1 MANIRDGLTGL
12 VLTHTRQE
20 DRFFGWNKMLIE
32 VFYTKNQAGELWS
45 PYSPS
50 GDENMLYIGNT
61 GGQDAKSNLFAV
73 FAGADGDITPPDSIT
88 TGSGV
93 AWVFRDAGLG
103 NSSPLLFN
111 GLIYIIASRGGEI
124 KCIKASDGTLV
135 YKDRVSGTGA
145 VWASPWGYN
154 GKVWFFDEKGI
165 TRSFAEGDKFE
176 LINDNRLNDK
186 IWASVAITG
195 NGYIF
200 KGVETLYHVK
210 N

>member
-1 MANIRDGLTGL
+1 VAGGKAVTSYDPETGKPL
-12 VLTHTRQE
+12 WTM
-20 DRFFGWNKMLIE
+20 K
-32 VFYTKNQAGELWS
+32 AGGEMVIPS
-45 PYSPS
+45 PA
-50 GDENMLYIGNT
+50 GDENMLYIGNA
-61 GGQDAKSNLFAV
+61 GGQNAKSNLFAV
-73 FAGADGDITPPDSIT
+73 LAGAEGDITPPDSIK
-88 TGSGV
+88 TGDGV

-124 KCIKASDGTLV
+124 KCIKASDGSLV
-135 YKDRVSGTGA
+135 YKDRVSGLGA
-145 VWASPWGYN
+145 VWASPWVYN

-165 TRSFAEGDKFE
+165 TRSFTAGDKFE

-186 IWASVAITG
+186 TWASVAITG
-195 NGYIF
+195 DSYIF